1 LLAKRPAQSKQLY
14 LTHRHRWQAS
24 SHRVGRCCHCIGNA
38 ARPCGSLAS
47 QLPQGW
53 SVLPLYRQ
61 RRKTL
66 WESGKPAPTGLVGVA
81 TVSATP
87 QELVGAWQASSHR
100 VGRCCHCIGNAARP
114 CGAWQASSHRV
125 GRCCHCIGNA
135 ARTCGSLASQ
145 LPQGWSVLPLYR
157 QRRKTLWKPG
167 KPAPT
172 RVYALPNALGYTSN
186 SVGVWLASDGAG
198 TGSKK
203 SAEDQ
208 KSHLVVSIT
217 LRGSP

>member
-100 VGRCCHCIGNAARP
+100 VGRCCHCIGNAAR
-114 CGAWQASSHRV
+114 
-125 GRCCHCIGNA
+125 
-135 ARTCGSLASQ
+135 TCGSLASQ